1 MKDYT
6 PKEINEAVSGEP
18 QSFTNLKR
26 KVENWDLA
34 LNQMFENLK
43 WLHEEFNALYEA
55 INKLGDANE
64 NLERQKG
71 K

>member
-18 QSFTNLKR
+18 QSFTKLKR
-26 KVENWDLA
+26 RIEKWDLI
-34 LNQMFENLK
+34 LNEIHEDLK
-43 WLHEEFNALYEA
+43 YLYEA